1 MSSTAQ
7 NLASS
12 RIAALLDENSFVEIG
27 AAVTARATD
36 FNMNNTDTPSDGV
49 VTGYGVIN
57 DSLVYVYSQDAS
69 VLGGS
74 LGEMHAKK
82 ITRIYDMAMKMGA
95 PVIGLIDCAGLR
107 LQEASDALN
116 AFGELY
122 LKQSLASGVVP
133 QITAVFG
140 NCGGG
145 MAVASAMSDFTF
157 MESKNGKLFVNSP
170 NALAGNDASKC
181 DTSAAKFQSEE
192 VGIVDVVAEEAEL
205 IAQIRELVSMLPANN
220 EDDLSYADCEDDL
233 NRVCADLEA
242 SAADPAI
249 ALPMISDDGVFFE
262 TKAEY
267 GKDMV
272 TGFIKLNGTTVGAVA
287 NRSTLYDEEGNAV
300 EQFNAEI
307 SARGCEKAASF
318 VKFCDAFN
326 IPVLTL
332 TNAAGFKA
340 TKCTEKKIA
349 KAAAALTAA
358 FAEADVPK
366 VNVITGKAFGSAYV
380 TMNSKGLGADMVYAW
395 PNAQIGMMDAKLAV
409 KVMYP
414 EADAKELR
422 EKAAAYAELQNSVAS
437 AAKRGYVDTVIDAQD
452 TRKYVIGAF
461 EMLFTKREDRP
472 GKKHG
477 TV

>member
-74 LGEMHAKK
+74 MGEMHAKK

-192 VGIVDVVAEEAEL
+192 VGIGDVVAEEAEL
-205 IAQIRELVSMLPANN
+205 IAQIRELVAMLPANN

-249 ALPMISDDGVFFE
+249 ALPMISDGGVFFE